1 MDPRHAF
8 FSMVEET
15 IKQLVEGKDRNPQ
28 KPVKQHF
35 VPTSYQARFRGED
48 GKFWAYLL
56 RTKRIHS
63 SDPGR
68 VGYLDNLYT
77 LPDDEGDPDYKVEHF
92 FGVVEDKSAPAIEKL
107 LRDEAITEEERFWIC
122 FFWGAAFCRSH
133 DLIRSYRALFG
144 DLQTRALRHKYS
156 SLEETR
162 RWLEVEPT
170 KYKDITAEGLY
181 EYVHSDEYEVVYESH
196 SVLPA
201 LLRLMPRICQILWE
215 SRITVLRAPEG
226 KSFVTGDNPVVLMPL
241 NKFGPIAF
249 GVPDTA
255 KVMPLS
261 CEVCLV
267 ADSLG
272 EGVRVRLA
280 DREMVRRINVQIAS
294 DAQEFII
301 GRSQALIASL
311 VEATGARDRTWTSS
325 FRVS

>member
-8 FSMVEET
+8 FSKVEET

-35 VPTSYQARFRGED
+35 VPTSYQARFRGDD
-48 GKFWAYLL
+48 GNFWAYLH
-56 RTKRIHS
+56 RTRQIHS

-68 VGYLDNLYT
+68 VGYLKNLYT
-77 LPDDEGDPDYKVEHF
+77 LLDEQGAPDYKVEHF
-92 FGVVEDKSAPAIEKL
+92 LGVVEDKSAPAIEKL

-122 FFWGAAFCRSH
+122 FFWGAAFCRTH
-133 DLIRSYRALFG
+133 DLLRSYQALFG
-144 DLQTRALRHKYS
+144 DVQTIELRRKYS

-162 RWLEVEPT
+162 RWLEAEPT
-170 KYKDITAEGLY
+170 KLQDVTAEELF
-181 EYVHSDEYEVVYESH
+181 ELVHSDDYEIVYEPH

-201 LLRLMPRICQILWE
+201 LLRLMPHICQILWE

-226 KSFVTGDNPVVLMPL
+226 KSFVTGDNPVMLMSFGKP
-241 NKFGPIAF
+241 GPIGF
-249 GVPDTA
+249 GLPDTA

-272 EGVRVRLA
+272 EGLRRFTA
-280 DREMVRRINVQIAS
+280 DCERVRRINVKIAS

-301 GRSQALIASL
+301 GRSQGLIASL
-311 VEATGARDRTWTSS
+311 VEATGAGNRTWTSS